1 MEFIINLYGFFME
14 SKIAEAKAKIKLI
27 KNDLLGLMPNEIQSF
42 GKKAV
47 VQTLNR
53 TWDYFPSQVEAVAEK
68 IFFRPKHY
76 RPSESEILWRKRAQ
90 TFKVILPK
98 SQKEVIGMKW
108 GKGPCVFFTHGWAG
122 RGTQVCQFIPRLLK
136 EGFSVVS
143 FDAPSHGQSPGVMTN
158 ALEILEAAESV
169 VNVVGEIYAFVG
181 HSFGCCFSLSLAN
194 SLKIKKIVLFAPN
207 YDVEEDFKRWATQE
221 GVRKDFFETLIS
233 GLESKYNRSFK
244 DFNPC
249 TIGPQVRGHVLIFHD
264 EDDRASKVENSKKL
278 NKVIPKSL
286 LKISH
291 GLGHNKIL
299 RDDKTIREVLAFLSN
314 EKME

>member
-1 MEFIINLYGFFME
+1 ME
-14 SKIAEAKAKIKLI
+14 SKIADAKAKIKSI

-53 TWDYFPSQVEAVAEK
+53 TWDYFPSQVEEVAEK

-76 RPSESEILWRKRAQ
+76 RPSESETLWQKRAQ
-90 TFKVILPK
+90 TFKVTLPK

-122 RGTQVCQFIPRLLK
+122 RGTQFCQFIPRLLK

-158 ALEILEAAESV
+158 ALEILEAAECV
-169 VNVVGEIYAFVG
+169 ANVVGEIYAFVG
-181 HSFGCCFSLSLAN
+181 HSFGCSFSLSLAN

-207 YDVEEDFKRWATQE
+207 YDVEEDLKRWATQE
-221 GVRKDFFETLIS
+221 GVRGDFFETLIS
-233 GLESKYNRSFK
+233 GLESKYSRSFK

-249 TIGPQVRGHVLIFHD
+249 IIGPQVRGHVLIFHD
-264 EDDRASKVENSKKL
+264 EDDRASKIENSKKL
-278 NKVIPKSL
+278 TKVIPKSL

-314 EKME
+314 GKNGIKRKVPI

>member
-1 MEFIINLYGFFME
+1 MEL
-14 SKIAEAKAKIKLI
+14 KIADAKAKIKLI
-27 KNDLLGLMPNEIQSF
+27 KNDLLGLMPEEIKSF

-53 TWDYFPSQVEAVAEK
+53 TWDYFPSKVEEVAEK

-76 RPSESEILWRKRAQ
+76 RPSEHELIWQKKAQ

-108 GKGPCVFFTHGWAG
+108 GKGPCIFFTHGWAG
-122 RGTQVCQFIPRLLK
+122 RGTQFCRFIPRLLK
-136 EGFSVVS
+136 EGYSVVA

-169 VNVVGEIYAFVG
+169 VNVVGEIDAFVG

-207 YDVEEDFKRWATQE
+207 YDVEDDFRRWATQE
-221 GVRKDFFETLIS
+221 GVREDFFETIMS
-233 GLESKYNRSFK
+233 GLEAKYNRSFN

-249 TIGPQVRGHVLIFHD
+249 VVGPEVGGHVLIFHD

-278 NKVIPKSL
+278 SKVIPKSL

-299 RDDKTIREVLAFLSN
+299 RDDKTIREVLAFLSTGTD
-314 EKME
+314 KRK